1 MAPARG
7 GPWSFLRSLRGS
19 RAEVSAPDEEPQA
32 TALYAASWAAVVDV
46 AARRLGNLEEA
57 EAVAQEA
64 LLRALAAARHEEIH
78 NFRAFAIRI
87 AINLTLDT
95 QRRRD
100 WRAPR
105 EDPEGLVDP
114 EEHLEDVR
122 LLERIREAVDRLDEE
137 HRQVVE
143 LRYTEGRSFAEIA
156 EALGMSKNGV
166 FARHER
172 ALAILRAQFSPNS
185 PPRKP

>member
-1 MAPARG
+1 
-7 GPWSFLRSLRGS
+7 
-19 RAEVSAPDEEPQA
+19 
-32 TALYAASWAAVVDV
+32 VVDV

-64 LLRALAAARHEEIH
+64 LLRALAAARHEEIR

-105 EDPEGLVDP
+105 EDPELLADSTSH
-114 EEHLEDVR
+114 EEDVH
-122 LLERIREAVDRLDEE
+122 LLERIRDAVDRLDED
-137 HRQVVE
+137 HRRVVE
-143 LRYTEGRSFAEIA
+143 LRYSEGRSFAEIA
-156 EALGMSKNGV
+156 LALGMSKNGV

-172 ALAILRAQFSPNS
+172 ALAILRAQFSTK
-185 PPRKP
+185 PPRPRNP